1 MTTHTPL
8 RCANSA
14 MATDPTAASGK
25 KVVLMDTGNYPSF
38 SNFLN
43 ETWEFTGTDWS
54 NTSATLVNANGP
66 LPGRIN
72 FVMQFDG
79 VNVMLYGGQGG
90 SATAGVLE
98 DTWTWGTVSQTWT
111 QLVPATVPSGRWDM
125 ADGYLS
131 TIGALAFTGGVVM
144 FGGQNTLFHMLET
157 WLWDGVA
164 QTWTQVAVA
173 NGAGPTARI
182 NHAMAGSGSIGG
194 TPSVVMF
201 GGEGTNQQ
209 FNDTWQ
215 FTMAGGGTWTQL
227 SPATSPSVRS
237 GHCMAYD
244 TVNSLWVMFGGKN
257 EYNYLVETWTFDGT
271 TWTQASVANGAG
283 PAGRINAQMT
293 FDPQSGTTIMFGG
306 VYATAN
312 YPANDTW
319 SFNGSTK
326 TWTQL

>member
-25 KVVLMDTGNYPSF
+25 QVVLMDTGNYPSF

-79 VNVMLYGGQGG
+79 VNVMLYGGQGA
-90 SATAGVLE
+90 SAAAGVLE
-98 DTWTWGTVSQTWT
+98 DTWVWSTSGQTWS
-111 QLVPATVPSGRWDM
+111 QAAPATVPFGRYN
-125 ADGYLS
+125 AVDGYLAS
-131 TIGALAFTGGVVM
+131 VGAAGGVVM
-144 FGGQNTLFHMLET
+144 FSGETTLSQLVET
-157 WLWDGVA
+157 WLWDGTA
-164 QTWTQVAVA
+164 STWTQVTVA
-173 NGAGPTARI
+173 NGAGPAARI
-182 NHAMAGSGSIGG
+182 GAAMAGSGAIGG
-194 TPSVVMF
+194 VQSVVLF
-201 GGEGTNQQ
+201 GGQGTNSQ
-209 FNDTWQ
+209 FNDTWK
-215 FTMAGGGTWTQL
+215 FTAVAGGTWTQL